1 MMFFGFP
8 NFLACNAEVHA
19 TLSLFS
25 CFLAVTY
32 NIDFALLLPLLLLLE
47 LNIVVVGAES
57 RILVAPFF
65 ALLCFA
71 LLLLM
76 AEPSSKRPKESNI
89 RMQRLLFKALKAD
102 GNNYLEW
109 NIDAKSY
116 IRAKELDITME
127 SPTPR
132 DLPIRSKW

>member
-1 MMFFGFP
+1 MMFLGFP

-65 ALLCFA
+65 CFA
-71 LLLLM
+71 LLWFVTPHGGTFIK
-76 AEPSSKRPKESNI
+76 ATQREQYTDATSFVQSPKS
-89 RMQRLLFKALKAD
+89 RWKQL
-102 GNNYLEW
+102 
-109 NIDAKSY
+109 
-116 IRAKELDITME
+116 
-127 SPTPR
+127 PR
-132 DLPIRSKW
+132 VEHRRQVVYTR